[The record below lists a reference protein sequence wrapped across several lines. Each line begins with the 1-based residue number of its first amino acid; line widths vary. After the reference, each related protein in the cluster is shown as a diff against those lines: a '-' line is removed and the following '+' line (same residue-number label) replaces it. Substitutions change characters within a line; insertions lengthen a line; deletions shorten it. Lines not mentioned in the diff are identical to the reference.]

1 MASNNN
7 ITDVLIVGGG
17 YAGLSTASTLYR
29 ATHTTIV
36 FDSHVYRDQRAPQI
50 RQLPGW
56 EGKTS
61 TEYRKAARAELEGTG
76 LSAFVDSPIE
86 KIERTDD
93 GLFKAKTSDGKEFLG
108 RKVVLAS
115 GVQEIYP
122 NIPGYEDCW
131 VTGM

>member
-1 MASNNN
+1 MVLNNT

-36 FDSHVYRDQRAPQI
+36 FDSGVYRDQRAPQI

-56 EGKTS
+56 EGKAS
-61 TEYRKAARAELEGTG
+61 DEYRAAARAELESTG
-76 LSAFVDSPIE
+76 LSTFVNVSV
-86 KIERTDD
+86 KSIERTDD
-93 GLFKAKTSDGKEFLG
+93 GLFEAQTSDGKTWLG
-108 RKVVLAS
+108 RKVVLAM

-122 NIPGYEDCW
+122 NIPGYEKCW

>member
-1 MASNNN
+1 MTSSND

-29 ATHTTIV
+29 ATHKTVV
-36 FDSHVYRDQRAPQI
+36 FDSNIYRDQRAPQI

-61 TEYRKAARAELEGTG
+61 TEYRAAAQTELQSTG
-76 LSAFVDSPIE
+76 LSSIVNAAVERID
-86 KIERTDD
+86 RTDD
-93 GLFKAKTSDGKEFLG
+93 GLFKAKTSDGREWLG
-108 RKVVLAS
+108 KKIVLAT
-115 GVQEIYP
+115 GVEEVYP
-122 NIPGYEDCW
+122 DIPGYDDCW